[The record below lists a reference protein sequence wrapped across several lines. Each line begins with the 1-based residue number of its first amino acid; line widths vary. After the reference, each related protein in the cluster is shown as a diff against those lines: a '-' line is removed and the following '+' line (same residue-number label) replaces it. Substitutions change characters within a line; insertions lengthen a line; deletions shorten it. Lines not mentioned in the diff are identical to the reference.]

1 MRRILV
7 AANWKM
13 NGDQANLSAL
23 AQGFKAQ
30 IDTAKVDVAVFAPF
44 VYLPMLQQQLA
55 GSAIAWGGQNAYTQE
70 KGAFTGETSLSMLK
84 EFGCTHVLVGHSER
98 RTLFGDTD
106 QVVAAKTQAAI
117 AAGVVPV
124 VCIGE
129 TLAEREADVT
139 ETVVATQI
147 QAVIDLIGVADLAKT
162 VIAYEPVWAI
172 GTGKTASAEQAQAV
186 HAFIRQMIAKSDA
199 GVAEKLLILYG
210 GSVKAAS
217 AAELFGQ
224 PDIDG
229 GLVGGAALDLQ
240 EFVGICSAV

>member
-13 NGDQANLSAL
+13 NGDLESLTAL
-23 AQGFKAQ
+23 AQGFKQQ
-30 IDTAKVDVAVFAPF
+30 IDRSKVDVAVFAPF
-44 VYLPMLQQQLA
+44 VYLPMLQQQFA
-55 GSAIAWGGQNAYTQE
+55 GSGIAFGGQNAHTQP
-70 KGAFTGETSLSMLK
+70 KGAFTGEISLSMLK
-84 EFGCTHVLVGHSER
+84 EFGSTHVLVGHSER
-98 RTLFGDTD
+98 RTLFAEDD
-106 QVVAAKTQAAI
+106 ALVAEKTALAI
-117 AAGVVPV
+117 EAGVVPV

-129 TLAEREADVT
+129 TLEERESGVT
-139 ETVVATQI
+139 EQVVAKQI
-147 QAVIDLIGVADLAKT
+147 QAVIDRIGASALAKT

-172 GTGKTASAEQAQAV
+172 GTGKTASADQAQAV
-186 HAFIRQMIAKSDA
+186 HAFIRSMVAKLDA
-199 GVAEKLLILYG
+199 DVASALTILYG

-229 GLVGGAALDLQ
+229 GLVGGASLDLQ